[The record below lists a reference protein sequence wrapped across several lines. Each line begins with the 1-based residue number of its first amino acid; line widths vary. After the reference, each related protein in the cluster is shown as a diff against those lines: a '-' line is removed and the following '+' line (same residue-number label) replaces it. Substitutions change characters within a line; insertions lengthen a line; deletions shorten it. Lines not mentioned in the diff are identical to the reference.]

1 MSTWNGMTME
11 ATISANTMPP
21 NFHEG
26 LRTITY
32 AHIAENRMVSMVAL
46 MVMTAELPNTDEVHL
61 VHCPGEVLQGEPV
74 LADQCQRSG
83 VDVRLGLEDVDHDQ
97 NERCDEQQQQNRQ
110 NDDHQ
115 CMQNLGASAGLTLHN
130 AATSP
135 FLPKYTCSMPTTAQT
150 MKRTNA
156 SA

>member
-46 MVMTAELPNTDEVHL
+46 MVMTAELPNTVTKFIL
-61 VHCPGEVLQGEPV
+61 SIALGSSPG
-74 LADQCQRSG
+74 
-83 VDVRLGLEDVDHDQ
+83 
-97 NERCDEQQQQNRQ
+97 
-110 NDDHQ
+110 
-115 CMQNLGASAGLTLHN
+115 
-130 AATSP
+130 
-135 FLPKYTCSMPTTAQT
+135 
-150 MKRTNA
+150 
-156 SA
+156 

>member
-1 MSTWNGMTME
+1 M
-11 ATISANTMPP
+11 
-21 NFHEG
+21 
-26 LRTITY
+26 
-32 AHIAENRMVSMVAL
+32 
-46 MVMTAELPNTDEVHL
+46 
-61 VHCPGEVLQGEPV
+61 

-115 CMQNLGASAGLTLHN
+115 CMQNLGASAGLTLHY

-135 FLPKYTCSMPTTAQT
+135 FLPKYTCSMPITAQT